1 MKDFKEKLLEH
12 FKLTEEDFKRLTK
25 EVSLDDLPNFL
36 EYKNINEC
44 ATYVHKLIEKKEK
57 ILIYGDYDCD
67 GIMST
72 SIMYLTLKTN
82 DYTPGFYIPFRET
95 DGYGLTKDNVDKF
108 FKLGYRI
115 LILVDNGIKLND
127 EIEYANSLG
136 MEVIVLDHHINDDK
150 LPNAKFILH
159 PIISGFSNINMSAG
173 TVCFFFSIAYLGF
186 VDEYLLSLATIST
199 ISDLMPLHDKNRMLV
214 RLGLKAINKNKY
226 LNLFLLVNQKQK
238 AMNEK
243 DISMSIAPKV
253 NAIGRLISDN
263 KLFDI
268 VRYFI
273 NIDNKEYIYNKAA
286 WIESVNNLRKE
297 MVFDLIKEKEID
309 TSKNSIVIIENN
321 IKEGLIGLLAN
332 KFMQDY
338 KKPTVVFVEESNN
351 PNVYK
356 GSMRSKNGFSVNI
369 ILEDLKDILLTY
381 GGHENAGGLTLK
393 KDNLEK
399 FEEKFEKAA
408 SLHHFI
414 EQKEDSYIEINL
426 SEINIENYEILNKLS
441 PFGFDFETPKFIVK
455 GLKTNFLQLSNNN
468 EHIFTKITPNSSIV
482 YFNYDKTLFDN
493 EFINLIGEFNISYYK
508 GLASVQFKV
517 LSFSKIF

>member
-12 FKLTEEDFKRLTK
+12 FKLTEEDYEKLTK
-25 EVSLDDLPNFL
+25 EVSLDDLHNFL

-72 SIMYLTLKTN
+72 SIMYLALKTN

-150 LPNAKFILH
+150 LPDAKFILH

-186 VDEYLLSLATIST
+186 VDEYLLSLAAIST
-199 ISDLMPLHDKNRMLV
+199 ISDLMPLHDKNRTLV

-253 NAIGRLISDN
+253 NAIGRLINDN

-268 VRYFI
+268 VR
-273 NIDNKEYIYNKAA
+273 
-286 WIESVNNLRKE
+286 
-297 MVFDLIKEKEID
+297 
-309 TSKNSIVIIENN
+309 
-321 IKEGLIGLLAN
+321 
-332 KFMQDY
+332 
-338 KKPTVVFVEESNN
+338 
-351 PNVYK
+351 
-356 GSMRSKNGFSVNI
+356 
-369 ILEDLKDILLTY
+369 
-381 GGHENAGGLTLK
+381 
-393 KDNLEK
+393 
-399 FEEKFEKAA
+399 
-408 SLHHFI
+408 
-414 EQKEDSYIEINL
+414 
-426 SEINIENYEILNKLS
+426 
-441 PFGFDFETPKFIVK
+441 
-455 GLKTNFLQLSNNN
+455 
-468 EHIFTKITPNSSIV
+468 
-482 YFNYDKTLFDN
+482 
-493 EFINLIGEFNISYYK
+493 
-508 GLASVQFKV
+508 
-517 LSFSKIF
+517 